1 MEPGKQH
8 MRVIVAG
15 QDRTETLGAQIRESA
30 RRRAAAGAPR
40 FLSPEH
46 SALRLKAAHDQA
58 EYLKVYNR
66 LVGMRH
72 GIHTEIFA
80 IPHHPGRVGS
90 MGARIKKL
98 LWKLLRYQHDR
109 MAGQQNLVNELVIAG
124 LKFEREET
132 CRAIARLEARVA
144 RLETRGGS

>member
-1 MEPGKQH
+1 
-8 MRVIVAG
+8 MRVIIAG

-30 RRRAAAGAPR
+30 RRRAAGGAPG

-46 SALRLKAAHDQA
+46 SALMLKAAHDQA

-66 LVGMRH
+66 LVGIRH
-72 GIHTEIFA
+72 GIQTEAFA
-80 IPHHPGRVGS
+80 IPHHAGWAGAI
-90 MGARIKKL
+90 GARIKKI

-124 LKFEREET
+124 LEFEREES
-132 CRAIARLEARVA
+132 CRAIARLESRVA
-144 RLETRGGS
+144 KLEAQVGS